1 MTNLWHYGLEG
12 GGGGQM
18 GGHIDVQMHEQADRL
33 TDEHKVGQQTE
44 THRSDLIGIRGTRLM
59 KKRTCRHTEG

>member
-1 MTNLWHYGLEG
+1 MTNLWHYGLEVG

-18 GGHIDVQMHEQADRL
+18 GGHIDVQMDEQADRL

-44 THRSDLIGIRGTRLM
+44 KPSA
-59 KKRTCRHTEG
+59 